1 MNVHFSYKDRK
12 PPEVEKEIN
21 HQIEK
26 LRKRLQVFRPELVHL
41 KGSVEQKS
49 ASEGTIV
56 SLNLRLPSG
65 QMAVQ
70 KSGPNAQGV
79 VKAAF
84 EDLVQQI
91 NRHKDHLRNARKWQR
106 RRSAKA
112 RSESVVP
119 FEETVAAVQVPTA
132 SPDDV
137 RSYINANLA
146 RLERFVEREL
156 AFREANDEISD
167 DSITKEE
174 VIGEAIARA
183 LGDNA
188 DKPERIALEPW
199 LYRLALD
206 AIRDLASGNRE
217 HDDSVHLEDSAR
229 SRNVRASDEP
239 ELQYHQPD
247 ESLTEE
253 NVIADR
259 RVATPEDA
267 AYSDE
272 MVNLVQVALAGTDR
286 ADREA
291 FILHAIEGFSVDEIA
306 VITARGPEA
315 VRSSIEA
322 AGEHLRRSKPLAGR
336 LGNRQPQTPMS
347 K

>member
-70 KSGPNAQGV
+70 KSGPNAQGAC
-79 VKAAF
+79 KAAF

-91 NRHKDHLRNARKWQR
+91 NRHKDLLRNTRRWQR
-106 RRSAKA
+106 RRSEKA
-112 RSESVVP
+112 RPQAGVP
-119 FEETVAAVQVPTA
+119 FEETVAAVHVPIA
-132 SPDDV
+132 SSEDV
-137 RSYINANLA
+137 HLYVNANLP

-156 AFREANDEISD
+156 AFREADEEISD

-174 VIGEAIARA
+174 VIDEAIARA
-183 LGDNA
+183 LGDGA
-188 DKPERIALEPW
+188 DKPERVALEPW

-206 AIRDLASGNRE
+206 AIGDLASGNRE
-217 HDDSVHLEDSAR
+217 NRDSVHLGDSAR
-229 SRNVRASDEP
+229 KRNVRASDEP

-259 RVATPEDA
+259 RTATPEDL

-272 MVNLVQVALAGTDR
+272 MNRLVQFALKGAGRT
-286 ADREA
+286 DREA
-291 FILHAIEGFSVDEIA
+291 FILHAIEGFTVDEIA
-306 VITARGPEA
+306 VITARAPEA

-322 AGEHLRRSKPLAGR
+322 AGEHLRRSAPLAGR
-336 LGNRQPQTPMS
+336 FKERPPQTPMS

>member
-26 LRKRLQVFRPELVHL
+26 LQKRLQVFRPELVHL
-41 KGSVEQKS
+41 KGSVEQS
-49 ASEGTIV
+49 SQREGTII

-70 KSGPNAQGV
+70 KSGANPQGL

-84 EDLVQQI
+84 EDLKQQI
-91 NRHKDHLRNARKWQR
+91 NRHKDLLRNSRGRQR
-106 RRSAKA
+106 RRAEQKPSKG
-112 RSESVVP
+112 VVP
-119 FEETVAAVQVPTA
+119 FEETIAAVQLPTA
-132 SPDDV
+132 SLEDI
-137 RSYINANLA
+137 RSYVNANLA

-156 AFREANDEISD
+156 AFREADEENLGNLL
-167 DSITKEE
+167 TREE
-174 VIGEAIARA
+174 VIDEAIARA
-183 LGDNA
+183 LGDGA
-188 DKPERIALEPW
+188 EKPERIALEPW

-206 AIRDLASGNRE
+206 AIGDLVAGGRE
-217 HDDSVHLEDSAR
+217 HLESVHLEDSAR
-229 SRNVRASDEP
+229 RRNVRASDEP
-239 ELQYHQPD
+239 QLQYHQPD

-259 RVATPEDA
+259 RIATPEDT

-272 MVNLVQVALAGTDR
+272 MVRLVETTLRGADR
-286 ADREA
+286 ADRDA
-291 FILHAIEGFSVDEIA
+291 FILHAVEGFSPEEIA
-306 VITARGPEA
+306 VITTRPADA
-315 VRSSIEA
+315 VRKSIES
-322 AGEHLRRSKPLAGR
+322 AGEHLRRSTTLSRAPGKRAAE
-336 LGNRQPQTPMS
+336 TPVS

>member
-21 HQIEK
+21 RQIEK

-41 KGSVEQKS
+41 KGSVEQNS
-49 ASEGTIV
+49 AREGMTV

-91 NRHKDHLRNARKWQR
+91 NRHKDLLRNSRKWQR
-106 RRSAKA
+106 RRSEKA
-112 RSESVVP
+112 RSDSMVP

-137 RSYINANLA
+137 RSYVNANLA
-146 RLERFVEREL
+146 RLERFVERQL
-156 AFREANDEISD
+156 AFREADDGTFD
-167 DSITKEE
+167 DSVTKEE

-183 LGDNA
+183 LGDDA
-188 DKPERIALEPW
+188 DKPERVAIEPW

-217 HDDSVHLEDSAR
+217 HDGSVHLEDSAR
-229 SRNVRASDEP
+229 ARNVRASDEP

-272 MVNLVQVALAGTDR
+272 MVNLVQVALGGTGR

-306 VITARGPEA
+306 VITARAPEA
-315 VRSSIEA
+315 VRASIEA